1 MSRLCNK
8 PNAENASLQE
18 LQKMFR
24 IGTIETQRRCMGII
38 MLLTGSN
45 REQVCRSFE
54 ITDRTLRNWVFAF
67 NTCGIDGLINK
78 KRPGAPKKIDNLL
91 SKELREYIEQPQ
103 KVDRTFWTAK
113 AFYGFIQENYAV
125 ECNYKTVVRFFHEQ
139 GYSLQVPRPWPDRQ
153 DEQLRK
159 EFINKLKE
167 LCSDQSI
174 DIWYG
179 DETGVDGDPKP
190 RRRWAPKGSKPT
202 VVHNGDHI
210 RMSITGI
217 VCPRTGE
224 FFGIEVPYSDTEIFQ
239 IFLNEAAKRIQ
250 PKRPRNIL
258 IVDNATWHKRK
269 SLNWHS
275 FEPMYLPPYSPD
287 LNPIE
292 RIWLVMK
299 AKWFNNIHCKTVEE
313 LMDRMDVAIL
323 DLINNPLQVAQTT
336 AVHFGN

>member
-1 MSRLCNK
+1 
-8 PNAENASLQE
+8 
-18 LQKMFR
+18 
-24 IGTIETQRRCMGII
+24 
-38 MLLTGSN
+38 
-45 REQVCRSFE
+45 
-54 ITDRTLRNWVFAF
+54 
-67 NTCGIDGLINK
+67 
-78 KRPGAPKKIDNLL
+78 
-91 SKELREYIEQPQ
+91 
-103 KVDRTFWTAK
+103 
-113 AFYGFIQENYAV
+113 
-125 ECNYKTVVRFFHEQ
+125 
-139 GYSLQVPRPWPDRQ
+139 
-153 DEQLRK
+153 
-159 EFINKLKE
+159 
-167 LCSDQSI
+167 
-174 DIWYG
+174 
-179 DETGVDGDPKP
+179 
-190 RRRWAPKGSKPT
+190 
-202 VVHNGDHI
+202 
-210 RMSITGI
+210 MSITGI